1 MEDLVG
7 FCYFL
12 PKSKGMDSGDPG
24 RGNDRTA
31 ETTIKKKVVKD
42 LLVGYHIDA
51 KRLDSCMNGLYE
63 NIEKH
68 NKKESCFLL
77 RNSIFS
83 L

>member
-42 LLVGYHIDA
+42 LLMTIV
-51 KRLDSCMNGLYE
+51 
-63 NIEKH
+63 
-68 NKKESCFLL
+68 
-77 RNSIFS
+77 
-83 L
+83 